1 MQDAQLIERIR
12 VMYQALR
19 PEMDERMRRQWAAA
33 EARDLGYGGMTTVS
47 LATGLS
53 RVTIAAGRAELELPP
68 TQRCLE
74 TRAVRRP
81 GGGRPRLC
89 DSDPHLLE
97 ALERLI
103 EPATRGDPQSPLR
116 WTCKSTYRLAEEL
129 CADGHRISPRTVA
142 ALLHAA
148 GYSLQA
154 NCKCREGR
162 SHPDRDAQFRY
173 INRLVGQRLRGGQP
187 AVSVDTKKKELIGDF
202 KNGGREWRPQGQPQ
216 LVRVHDFA
224 DKSLGKVIPYGVYD
238 IANDQGW
245 VSVGIDHDTAQ
256 FATHSIRCWWSNMGC
271 RRFPR
276 TDRLLITADGGG
288 SNGWRSRLWKLCL
301 QDLADELQMQLII
314 CHFPPGTSKW
324 NKIEH
329 RLFSFIT
336 QNWRGTPL
344 ISRQTVVNLIAST
357 TTRSGLRVEAALDTN
372 HYDTAIKVS
381 DSELATLRLH
391 RHPFHGDWN
400 YTIKPRS

>member
-1 MQDAQLIERIR
+1 
-12 VMYQALR
+12 MYRALR
-19 PEMDERMRRQWAAA
+19 PEMDERMRRQWAAT
-33 EARDLGYGGMTTVS
+33 EARDLGYGGATTVS
-47 LATGLS
+47 CATGLS
-53 RVTIAAGRAELELPP
+53 RVTIAAGQAELDLPP
-68 TQRCLE
+68 GQRCME
-74 TRAVRRP
+74 AGRVRRP
-81 GGGRPRLC
+81 GGGRLRLT

-129 CADGHRISPRTVA
+129 CAQGHPISPRTVA
-142 ALLHAA
+142 ALLHTA

-154 NCKCREGR
+154 NCKCREGC

-173 INRLVGQRLRGGQP
+173 INRLVGQRLRAGQP

-202 KNGGREWRPQGQPQ
+202 KNSGREWRLKGQPQ
-216 LVRVHDFA
+216 RVRVHDFQ
-224 DKSLGKVIPYGVYD
+224 DKALGKVIPYGVYD

-256 FATHSIRCWWSNMGC
+256 FAANSIRTWWTKMGC
-271 RRFPR
+271 CRFPR
-276 TDRLLITADGGG
+276 TDQLLITADGGG
-288 SNGWRSRLWKLCL
+288 SNGWRSRLWKVCL
-301 QDLADELQMQLII
+301 QELADELQMHLIV

-357 TTRSGLRVEAALDTN
+357 STRSGLRVEAALDTN
-372 HYDTAIKVS
+372 HYETAIKIS
-381 DSELATLRLH
+381 DTALAAPRLPRH
-391 RHPFHGDWN
+391 RFHGDWN
-400 YTIKPRS
+400 YTIEPRS